1 MFTCNNCTD
10 KDSFDFTKDIAQQSF
25 KLFMA
30 SLDAD
35 FLFTNASLDENVEI
49 CINELFQSSQTVLG
63 LNKQRLLQM
72 FLLTIKES
80 VIFFIL
86 NIYTVT

>member
-1 MFTCNNCTD
+1 
-10 KDSFDFTKDIAQQSF
+10 
-25 KLFMA
+25 MA

-35 FLFTNASLDENVEI
+35 FLFTNAPLDENVEI

-63 LNKQRLLQM
+63 LNKQQLLQM

>member
-1 MFTCNNCTD
+1 
-10 KDSFDFTKDIAQQSF
+10 
-25 KLFMA
+25 MA

-63 LNKQRLLQM
+63 LNKQQLLQM
-72 FLLTIKES
+72 FLLTVKES

>member
-1 MFTCNNCTD
+1 
-10 KDSFDFTKDIAQQSF
+10 
-25 KLFMA
+25 MA

-35 FLFTNASLDENVEI
+35 FLFTNAPLDENVEI

-63 LNKQRLLQM
+63 LNKQLLLQM